1 MWHKNFELPDGSY
14 SESDIQHYL
23 KYIIKKREA
32 VTDKPPIRIYVNQ
45 IENRIIFRIKAGY

>member
-14 SESDIQHYL
+14 SESDIQHYF
-23 KYIIKKREA
+23 KYIIKKRET